1 MEPSLFK
8 YIWKHTRSQQIW
20 ILAII
25 LISMVPYFLSLDLP
39 KRIVNGP
46 IQGQGFPHPEATQ
59 KFFEVSISF
68 PDWLYKSDPIVL
80 FNGID
85 MERLNYLIA
94 LSLSFLAFVC
104 INGLFKF
111 YINTFK
117 GRLGERMLRRLRYDL
132 VDRVLRFPMGQFRR
146 VKAPEMATMIK
157 DEVEPLGGFIGDML
171 VQPVFLGGQALT
183 AMIFI
188 MAQNYLLGFIAG
200 GIVAL
205 QAIFIPRLR
214 RRLLLLG
221 KERQITARALAGRV
235 GEIVDGIGGVHTN
248 DTSNYERADISGR
261 LGRIFAIRYELFQRK
276 FFIKFLNNLLA
287 QITPFLFYLVGGYF
301 AIRGSLDI
309 GQLVAVIAAYKDL
322 PGPIRDLIAYDQ
334 QRLDVQIKYGQVI
347 EQFQVENLTE
357 PELQEVPETAV
368 GVLNDGLRISR
379 IGVVD
384 EAGAKLIESATFNM
398 DLNERVAVV
407 GSVNSGAETIPD
419 IIARLIPPTS
429 GSINLNSSGLEDLPE
444 SATGRRLGYA
454 SPDTYFRQ
462 GSFRESLL
470 YSLMHQPGE
479 RGEMTEEE
487 QKQRAWEITESQLSG
502 NTTMDIH
509 ADWLDYD
516 ALGVRTGPEIDELAS
531 RVLDVVDLRQ
541 DVFDLGL
548 RGQLNPEE
556 EPELAAKFLQ
566 ARAALRERL
575 QKDPLKKL
583 VEPFLPDK
591 YSMQATLVEN
601 LLFGTAI
608 GDDFSPGKLTTNDYF
623 RSVLKET
630 GIDEKLFEMG
640 REIASNATEL
650 FKDLPP
656 DHPFFEQLSFMTSEE
671 IPEYETALARLTGV
685 NFNDAAPADQDMLLR
700 LPMEYVEPRHRFG
713 LLDEDAQ
720 NMLLKARVAFR
731 ENLPEELSGAIA
743 FYDPDEYNPAA
754 SLQDNILLGRI
765 AYGMAEGP
773 EKVGEEIYKVLD
785 ELELHDEVFQVGLNF
800 NIGIGGK
807 RLNLSQRQKLG
818 LARAIMKNPDLLIVN
833 RALNALDAKSQEE
846 IMSRVLEW
854 SANADDRSKRG
865 VFWVLQ
871 TPRFAAKFDRAL
883 VFDHGNLVEDGKPEE
898 LKQANKHYA
907 QLISAT

>member
-8 YIWKHTRSQQIW
+8 YIWKHTRPQQIW

-59 KFFEVSISF
+59 KFLEISISL
-68 PDWLYKSDPIVL
+68 PNWLYESDPIVL
-80 FNGID
+80 FEGFD
-85 MERLNYLIA
+85 MERLGYLIA
-94 LSLSFLAFVC
+94 LSLAFLTFVC

-111 YINTFK
+111 YINTYK

-146 VKAPEMATMIK
+146 VKAPEVATMIK

-188 MAQNYLLGFIAG
+188 MAQNYLLGLIAG

-235 GEIVDGIGGVHTN
+235 GEIVDGIGGIHTN
-248 DTSNYERADISGR
+248 DTSNYERADISSR
-261 LGRIFAIRYELFQRK
+261 LGRIFAIRFELFQRK

-301 AIRGSLDI
+301 AIRGQLDI

-347 EQFQVENLTE
+347 EQFQVENLIE
-357 PELQEVPETAV
+357 PDLQKVPEGPVAV
-368 GVLNDGLRISR
+368 LADGLKVSR
-379 IGVVD
+379 VGVVD
-384 EAGAKLIESATFNM
+384 DAGAKLIESASFSM
-398 DLNERVAVV
+398 DLGERVAVL
-407 GSVNSGAETIPD
+407 GSINSGAETIPD
-419 IIARLIPPTS
+419 IIARLIPVTS
-429 GSINLNSSGLEDLPE
+429 GSINLNSCGLEDLPE
-444 SATGRRLGYA
+444 SFTGRRLGYA

-462 GSFRESLL
+462 GSFRDSLL
-470 YSLMHQPGE
+470 YSLKHQPGE
-479 RGEMTEEE
+479 RPEMSEEE
-487 QKQRAWEITESQLSG
+487 KKQRAWEVNESKLSG
-502 NTTMDIH
+502 NTTMDIN

-516 ALGVRTGPEIDELAS
+516 VLQARTGPEIDEKA
-531 RVLDVVDLRQ
+531 RQVLDVVDLRQ

-548 RGQLNPEE
+548 RGQLDPEE
-556 EPELAAKFLQ
+556 EPELAAKFLE
-566 ARAALRERL
+566 ARAALRQRL
-575 QKDPLKKL
+575 LEDPLKKL
-583 VEPFLPDK
+583 VEPFRPDS
-591 YSMQATLVEN
+591 YSMQATLGEN

-608 GDDFSPGKLTTNDYF
+608 GDAFSPGKLTTNSYF
-623 RSVLKET
+623 RSILNET

-671 IPEYETALARLTGV
+671 IPEYEAALSRLAGV
-685 NFNDAAPADQDMLLR
+685 KFSEASPADQDMLLR
-700 LPMEYVEPRHRFG
+700 LPMEYIEPRHRFG
-713 LLDEDAQ
+713 LLDDDTQ
-720 NMLLKARVAFR
+720 SILLKARETFR
-731 ENLPEELSGAIA
+731 ENLPEELSGSIA
-743 FYDPDEYNPAA
+743 FYDPEEYNPAA

-773 EKVGEEIYKVLD
+773 ERVGEEIHKVLD
-785 ELELHDEVFQVGLNF
+785 ELELRDEVFQVGLNF

-833 RALNALDAKSQEE
+833 RALSALDAKSQEE

-854 SANADDRSKRG
+854 SAKADQNSKRG

-871 TPRFAAKFDRAL
+871 SPRFASKFDRAL
-883 VFDHGNLVEDGKPEE
+883 VFDQGNLVEDGKPED
-898 LKQANKHYA
+898 LKQAGNHYA